1 MNDTHQ
7 LQWHYLKK
15 ISNMQI
21 CKSAVKRGF
30 RSKKWV
36 QTEFSTHFFL
46 KSEFNLSL
54 VSLLENFFKS
64 EFNLSLNSLFMKK
77 WVQTQCGLTFHEKVR
92 INSDWTHF
100 FWKSETKLRLVSLF
114 ILYFFHDFF
123 FIKKNCQ
130 NENPT
135 NQNFQKVFCQK
146 F

>member
-1 MNDTHQ
+1 
-7 LQWHYLKK
+7 
-15 ISNMQI
+15 MQI

-77 WVQTQCGLTFHEKVR
+77 WVQTQYGLTFHEKVR

-123 FIKKNCQ
+123 FYKKKLSKW
-130 NENPT
+130 ESHKSEFSK
-135 NQNFQKVFCQK
+135 NFLSK
-146 F
+146 FLTTV